1 MSRKSYRVV
10 AIHCVSSPE
19 LSIKS
24 IRDSNNATKKE
35 VRSLRKEV
43 VRLQEKM
50 LDVEKDAKVC
60 KNSVNVLE
68 QS

>member
-10 AIHCVSSPE
+10 AIHYVSSAE